1 MDTIGGN
8 AIVDVLVFAVF
19 VVARVIAVVAVVVAT
34 TTTTCTYVY
43 LPWVGGMGVR
53 SVQGSRY
60 EECQLLSIYMPKWR
74 FFLPSIQRFAKH
86 FAISHAN
93 T

>member
-34 TTTTCTYVY
+34 TTTCTDVYLMCTYVY
-43 LPWVGGMGVR
+43 TCTVCIPYIQM
-53 SVQGSRY
+53 Y
-60 EECQLLSIYMPKWR
+60 LS
-74 FFLPSIQRFAKH
+74 
-86 FAISHAN
+86 
-93 T
+93 